1 MKMKKTI
8 CFDDVLLVPHYS
20 DVKSRHDIDL
30 TMDAGNLKLL
40 MPIMAAPMDTICED
54 EMALVMSICGG
65 LGIIHRYQA
74 IEKQA
79 EMVKKVASKG
89 HIVFGSVGVQDTI
102 SDARKL
108 VEAGARGILV
118 DTANGHNELAI
129 DAVRR
134 LNYSFSEHI
143 HIMAGNV
150 STWNGFKALADAGAN
165 SVRVGIGGGSMC
177 TTRIV
182 TGHGMPTLQSVI
194 DIASMKEESGIDCA
208 IIADGGIRNSGDM
221 VKAYA
226 AGADFVM
233 IGSLLAGTSRT
244 PGRTINGQKEFRGMA
259 SEAAQRVVGKLS
271 VVEGASTTV
280 PYKGSTE
287 SVLKTLTNGI
297 RSGVS
302 YSGAK
307 SLEELAIMAEFIEI
321 SQNGMRESLPHGTLL

>member
-1 MKMKKTI
+1 MKLRKALS
-8 CFDDVLLVPHYS
+8 FDDVLLVPHHS
-20 DVKSRHDIDL
+20 TVKSRHDVDL
-30 TMDAGNLKLL
+30 TMDAGNLKLV

-65 LGIIHRYQA
+65 LGIIHRYQP

-79 EMVKKVASKG
+79 EMVRKVASKG
-89 HIVFGSVGVQDTI
+89 HIVFGSVGVKETI
-102 SDARKL
+102 NDARKL

-118 DTANGHNELAI
+118 DTANGHSELAI

-134 LNYSFSEHI
+134 LNYTFSEHI

-150 STWNGFKALADAGAN
+150 STWEGFRDLAEAGAN

-182 TGHGMPTLQSVI
+182 TGHGIPTLQSVL
-194 DIASMKEESGIDCA
+194 DIEEMRDMMGTNCA
-208 IIADGGIRNSGDM
+208 IIADGGIRNSGDA

-244 PGRTINGQKEFRGMA
+244 PGAAINGRKLFRGMA
-259 SEAAQRVVGKLS
+259 SEAAQKVVGKLS

-280 PYKGSTE
+280 EYKGSTE

-302 YSGAK
+302 YSGIDALDQL
-307 SLEELAIMAEFIEI
+307 SNCAEFIEI